1 MVMLVLNVTLI
12 LVEVFIILSV
22 RLVKVFP
29 IILTLIAVIT
39 FALIVLKN
47 EISAN
52 VTNNTTLLLIFLVKE
67 INLLV

>member
-29 IILTLIAVIT
+29 IILMLIVVIT

>member
-1 MVMLVLNVTLI
+1 MLVLNVTLI